1 MHRYHID
8 RPSPSSTPI
17 RLACLDRALPTARAD
32 APVAILCHGFTDHMC
47 TPPLENLATALLA
60 RGWRV
65 IQFDFNGHGESG
77 GDFSSMTVEN
87 EVLDLQAVL
96 SRHSARPVAL
106 AGHSQGAVVAAL
118 AASRAAPGT
127 VSALALLA
135 PAPIIRDHALRGR
148 IFDAVFDPE
157 NPPPTVPVMGGRFSL
172 GRDYILSARNLRMED
187 KLSSFPGPVCVV
199 HGALDAVVPWP
210 SAKSLLE
217 ARSRTGHGTHDRWN
231 LLPGT
236 DHNFTGRETEASE
249 IAAAFLSS
257 L

>member
-8 RPSPSSTPI
+8 RPSPTSGSI
-17 RLACLDRALPTARAD
+17 RLACLERAAPTAPAD

-47 TPPLENLATALLA
+47 TPPLENLATALLS

-96 SRHSARPVAL
+96 SRHAGRPVAL

-118 AASRAAPGT
+118 TASRAALGT

-148 IFDAVFDPE
+148 IFDAVFDPAD
-157 NPPPTVPVMGGRFSL
+157 PPPTVPVMGGRFAL
-172 GRDYILSARNLRMED
+172 GRDYILSARNLRMAEE
-187 KLSSFPGPVCVV
+187 LSSFPGPVCVL
-199 HGALDAVVPWP
+199 HGSLDAVVPWP
-210 SAKSLLE
+210 AAENLLE
-217 ARSRTGHGTHDRWN
+217 TRLRAGHGVHDRWH
-231 LLPGT
+231 LLPGV
-236 DHNFTGRETEASE
+236 DHNFAGRETEAAG
-249 IAAAFLSS
+249 IAADFLSA